1 MPAAP
6 TNFSRF
12 DETTPA
18 LVPTSATDVVAQDA
32 WLDQLNFTNT
42 TAAEITVTVLDKQG
56 TPRAALNSFPVPA
69 NDAVLISFNRR
80 YMPGG
85 IRWSASA
92 TNLVGYARYGVLS

>member
-6 TNFSRF
+6 TNFKEF
-12 DETTPA
+12 FEITPQ
-18 LVPTSATDVVAQDA
+18 LVPTVAADVVAQDV

-42 TAAEITVTVLDKQG
+42 TASAITVTVEDKQG
-56 TPRAALNSFPVPA
+56 TPRAALSAFVVPG
-69 NDAVLISFNRR
+69 NDSVVIAFNRR
-80 YMPGG
+80 WMPGG